1 MGQEEPW
8 DRRQGPQR
16 GWLLLLG
23 LGQAPHPHLLA
34 GQRPIHAYFLLI
46 PRFASHFQSH
56 KPILTP
62 VFCHPPPSPLA
73 QVIGVRKQK
82 PAQGHPPRASQEG
95 LAGTASRIKP
105 APALQSLPVPGMKQ
119 SGRGY
124 DGERGEEEPTGR
136 QKWVRSRGKEA
147 KVGQSS
153 SQKAGGQAGLG
164 WGAGSPGQVEMDPAA
179 AAGGSGWRLTSG

>member
-62 VFCHPPPSPLA
+62 VFCHPPP
-73 QVIGVRKQK
+73 
-82 PAQGHPPRASQEG
+82 
-95 LAGTASRIKP
+95 
-105 APALQSLPVPGMKQ
+105 QSLG
-119 SGRGY
+119 
-124 DGERGEEEPTGR
+124 TGDWR
-136 QKWVRSRGKEA
+136 QKAEA
-147 KVGQSS
+147 C
-153 SQKAGGQAGLG
+153 
-164 WGAGSPGQVEMDPAA
+164 PGPP
-179 AAGGSGWRLTSG
+179 S